1 MTAAIL
7 NSRCRAGSRSWCR
20 RRFSTP
26 TTCQFDSLI
35 PRASTERL
43 RADLEGLLD
52 DSHTLAVLCSG
63 FNDPPAAGTRL
74 LLERAREAGVRDLN
88 MKASLLV
95 LPRPSEAMAV
105 KDEAGTRVES
115 IDEGYDLKGE
125 QVAQSLQAL
134 GMQSLTV
141 GFYNSYPDD
150 PATLRAFLTLRLLAV
165 RKNFRGRLL
174 EVVNNARALLLNF
187 EQEQA

>member
-1 MTAAIL
+1 
-7 NSRCRAGSRSWCR
+7 
-20 RRFSTP
+20 
-26 TTCQFDSLI
+26 
-35 PRASTERL
+35 
-43 RADLEGLLD
+43 
-52 DSHTLAVLCSG
+52 
-63 FNDPPAAGTRL
+63 
-74 LLERAREAGVRDLN
+74 LN